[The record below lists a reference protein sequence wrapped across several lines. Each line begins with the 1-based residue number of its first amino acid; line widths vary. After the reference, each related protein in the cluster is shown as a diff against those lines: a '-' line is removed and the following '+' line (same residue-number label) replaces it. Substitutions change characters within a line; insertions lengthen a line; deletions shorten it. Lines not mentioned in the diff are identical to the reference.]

1 MKTNER
7 INLAISSIVL
17 VVNVYRVLV
26 INVINYSYFYTNL
39 WL

>member
-39 WL
+39 